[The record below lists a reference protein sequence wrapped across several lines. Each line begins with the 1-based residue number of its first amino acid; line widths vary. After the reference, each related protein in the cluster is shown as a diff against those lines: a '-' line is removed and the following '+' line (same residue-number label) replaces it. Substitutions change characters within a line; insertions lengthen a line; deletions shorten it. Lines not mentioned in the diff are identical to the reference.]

1 MKKLMLIG
9 LTIPLISGC
18 TTLGLVGNKLCEN
31 PTLTRL
37 GLEEARSR
45 ALLIPDQ
52 FGRDIAVK
60 GIDLSLAALE
70 KCHVAR

>member
-1 MKKLMLIG
+1 MKKSILLIASV
-9 LTIPLISGC
+9 LLLSGC
-18 TTLGLVGNKLCEN
+18 ATLGLVGNKLCEN